1 MKCSL
6 IFNDLGIDS
15 TDFAN
20 LLGWNTFTPGP
31 RILTSVR
38 QTEFSGCWKGLTAFG
53 KLPPESLMF
62 AFLSKLLY
70 PVFPVSI
77 DDDSIVPFCQKSR
90 NQSWLLS
97 LFPYHI
103 QSIRKPWK
111 YIQVLSASPY
121 FHCYCSHLNHQCVLP
136 YSYIH
141 SWLISLL
148 PLCPPQSQQ
157 RSQSDP
163 SKMHIRLLGYP
174 ETWSGS
180 HFTLSIK

>member
-1 MKCSL
+1 MKSQSPSR
-6 IFNDLGIDS
+6 F
-15 TDFAN
+15 
-20 LLGWNTFTPGP
+20 
-31 RILTSVR
+31 R
-38 QTEFSGCWKGLTAFG
+38 TE
-53 KLPPESLMF
+53 PLMF

-77 DDDSIVPFCQKSR
+77 DGDSIVPFCQKSW

-111 YIQVLSASPY
+111 YIQILSTSPY
-121 FHCYCSHLNHQCVLP
+121 FHCYCSHLNHQHVLP

-141 SWLISLL
+141 SWLVSLL

-157 RSQSDP
+157 RSQSGP
-163 SKMHIRLLGYP
+163 SKMHIRLLGYARNLKWLP
-174 ETWSGS
+174 FHTENKIKSLAMDCKALKVS
-180 HFTLSIK
+180 SLFSLSL